1 MGLGIVSIASSIGIN
16 KQIVTNGYDSFLAS
30 DVQDWETIFR
40 NILSKEVDLTI
51 IGAHAREKIA
61 TKYSFT
67 AHTASLIQFI
77 HYVRNSGNN

>member
-16 KQIVTNGYDSFLAS
+16 KQIVINGKDSFLAS
-30 DVQDWETIFR
+30 DLHDWEIIFS
-40 NILSKEVDLTI
+40 NILSKEINLTT
-51 IGAHAREKIA
+51 IGAQAREKIA

-67 AHTASLIQFI
+67 AHTASLIHFI